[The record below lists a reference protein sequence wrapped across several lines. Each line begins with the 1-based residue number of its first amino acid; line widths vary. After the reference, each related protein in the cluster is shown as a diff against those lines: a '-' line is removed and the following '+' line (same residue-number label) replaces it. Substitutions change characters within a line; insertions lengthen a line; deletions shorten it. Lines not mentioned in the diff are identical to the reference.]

1 VGAGASDFREGSIY
15 EFGEHGAEGES
26 EKLHQEIFDVG
37 RENGVDRVDL
47 SRVESKPAPL
57 KIARVRHPRAAC

>member
-1 VGAGASDFREGSIY
+1 MFGEIRPCVGSGASDFREGSIY

-37 RENGVDRVDL
+37 RENALIVL
-47 SRVESKPAPL
+47 
-57 KIARVRHPRAAC
+57 I